1 VTELPPVPARRSG
14 QVDDYHGEV
23 VADPYRWLEDTN
35 ASETKAWIDA
45 ENQLTEEWLSHV
57 KVREEIGRRLSELWD
72 YPRFKAPFERGGR
85 WFQLRNSG
93 LQNQDVLYVME
104 SADDEGRVLLNPNEM
119 SPDGTVAVSS
129 FDVTE
134 DGARLAYATSA
145 AGSDWMTW
153 HVREVATGRDRPD
166 VVEWSKYSR
175 ASWLKDGSGFYYGAV
190 DPPTPGAEYLEA
202 TSPQKVG
209 FHRLGTQQSEDEIVF
224 EAPEEPEW
232 TSEAVV
238 SEDGRFTVISISE
251 GTAPEAQ
258 LRVLDRAD
266 PGSGLRSLVAD
277 FSSKVSYVTNVG
289 STFYLL
295 TDDGAERQ
303 RIVAVDL
310 ENPGREQWRE
320 VIPES
325 TALLLAARHCG
336 GLLVCHYLKDA
347 CSRLA
352 AFGFDGSHVRDVA
365 VPDVSSLP
373 ADYENAGFEGRPD
386 STKLHF
392 LVTSFTDSGSL
403 WEHDLESGET
413 RLVRPPA
420 ARVDAQALVSE
431 QVFVTA
437 DDGASIPLFLTHRR
451 DLDPNGEVPVLLYGY
466 GGFDISM
473 TPRFD
478 VAWAA
483 FVERGGLLAVAVL
496 RGGGEYGRSW
506 HRAGMLSKKQRVF
519 DDFCDCARW
528 LAASGWSRPGRIAIN
543 GASNGGLLVGAC
555 VTQHPE
561 IFGAAVADVGVF
573 DMLRFHRFTIGWAWK
588 SDFGDPDDPEQYRWV
603 RAYSPLH
610 NVEPGRRYPPI
621 LLTTGDHDDRVIP
634 GHSFKFAATLQAAA
648 ETDDASSGRAA
659 PVLLRIET
667 SAGHG
672 HGLPTTKAIAKATD
686 VLAFIEG
693 TVGNVAAPGRSRA
706 AHSRQIRRPAEQ
718 TQWGSTT

>member
-1 VTELPPVPARRSG
+1 VTEHPPVLARRAD
-14 QVDDYHGEV
+14 QVDDYHSEL

-35 ASETKAWIDA
+35 ASETTAWIEA
-45 ENQLTEEWLSHV
+45 ENELTEAWLSQV
-57 KVREEIGRRLSELWD
+57 QTREEIGRRLSELWD
-72 YPRFKAPFERGGR
+72 YPRFKAPFERAGR

-93 LQNQDVLYVME
+93 LQNQDVLHVME
-104 SADDEGRVLLNPNEM
+104 SAEDQGRVLLDPNEL
-119 SPDGTVAVSS
+119 SSDGTVAVPS

-134 DGARLAYATSA
+134 DGELLAYATSS

-153 HVREVATGRDRPD
+153 HVREVATGQNLPD
-166 VVEWSKYSR
+166 AVAWSKFSG
-175 ASWLKDGSGFYYGAV
+175 ASWLKYGSGFYYGAM

-202 TSPQKVG
+202 AHPYKLG
-209 FHRLGTQQSEDEIVF
+209 FHRLGTQQSDDEIVF

-232 TSEAVV
+232 ISQAVV
-238 SEDGRFTVISISE
+238 SEDGRFVVISISK
-251 GTAPEAQ
+251 GSAPEAQ
-258 LRVLDRAD
+258 LRVLDRED
-266 PGSGLRSLVAD
+266 PGSGLRPLVAD
-277 FSSKVSYVTNVG
+277 FSSKASYVTNVD

-295 TDDGAERQ
+295 TDEGAERQ

-320 VIPES
+320 VIPEAR
-325 TALLLAARHCG
+325 ALLLAARHCN

-347 CSRLA
+347 CSKLA
-352 AFGFDGSHVRDVA
+352 VFGFDGSHVRDIA
-365 VPDVSSLP
+365 VPDVSSLV
-373 ADYENAGFEGRPD
+373 AYEDAGFEGRPD

-392 LVTSFTDSGSL
+392 VSTSFTDSGSL
-403 WEHDLESGET
+403 WEHDLDSGET
-413 RLVRPPA
+413 RLVRPPTA
-420 ARVDAQALVSE
+420 QIDRQALVSE

-437 DDGASIPLFLTHRR
+437 DDGASIPLFLARRR
-451 DLDPNGEVPVLLYGY
+451 DVDPNGDVPVLLYGY

-473 TPRFD
+473 TPQFS
-478 VAWAA
+478 VSWAA
-483 FVERGGLLAVAVL
+483 FIERGGLLAVAVL

-506 HRAGMLSKKQRVF
+506 HRAGMLSNKQRVF
-519 DDFCDCARW
+519 DDFCDCSRW

-543 GASNGGLLVGAC
+543 GGSNGGLLVGAC

-561 IFGAAVADVGVF
+561 LFGAAVADVGVF

-588 SDFGDPDDPEQYRWV
+588 SDFGDPDDPEQYRFL

-610 NVEPGRRYPPI
+610 NIHPGRRYPPI

-648 ETDDASSGRAA
+648 DTDHGASEPNA
-659 PVLLRIET
+659 PVLVRTET

-693 TVGNVAAPGRSRA
+693 TVGDAAAPTSQPRRSLP
-706 AHSRQIRRPAEQ
+706 S
-718 TQWGSTT
+718 

>member
-1 VTELPPVPARRSG
+1 MTEHPPVPARRAG
-14 QVDDYHGEV
+14 QVDDYHGEL

-35 ASETKAWIDA
+35 ASETKAWIEA
-45 ENQLTEEWLSHV
+45 ENELTEEWLSQV
-57 KVREEIGRRLSELWD
+57 KAREEIRRRLSELWD
-72 YPRFKAPFERGGR
+72 YPRFKAPLERGGR

-104 SADDEGRVLLNPNEM
+104 SAEDEGRVLLDPNEL
-119 SPDGTVAVSS
+119 SPDGTVAVPS
-129 FDVTE
+129 FDVTD
-134 DGARLAYATSA
+134 DGALLVYATSG

-153 HVREVATGRDRPD
+153 QVREVATGRDRPD

-202 TSPQKVG
+202 ARPQKVG
-209 FHRLGTQQSEDEIVF
+209 FHRLGTQQREDEIVF
-224 EAPEEPEW
+224 EAPGEPEW

-238 SEDGRFTVISISE
+238 TEDGRFTVISISE

-258 LRVLDRAD
+258 LRVLDRED
-266 PGSGLRSLVAD
+266 PGSGLRPVVAD
-277 FSSKVSYVTNVG
+277 FSSKARYVANVG

-295 TDDGAERQ
+295 TDDRAERQ

-310 ENPGREQWRE
+310 ENPEREQWRE

-325 TALLLAARHCG
+325 TALLLAARHCS

-352 AFGFDGSHVRDVA
+352 VFGFDGSHVRDVP
-365 VPDVSSLP
+365 VPEASSLL
-373 ADYENAGFEGRPD
+373 ADYDAAGFEGRPD
-386 STKLHF
+386 STKVRF
-392 LVTSFTDSGSL
+392 VVTSFTDSGSL

-413 RLVRPPA
+413 RLLRPAA
-420 ARVDAQALVSE
+420 ARVDPQALVSE

-437 DDGASIPLFLTHRR
+437 DDGASIPLFLTRRR
-451 DLDPNGEVPVLLYGY
+451 DVDPNGDVPVLLYGY
-466 GGFDISM
+466 GGFDISL
-473 TPRFD
+473 TPEFR
-478 VAWAA
+478 VSWAA
-483 FVERGGLLAVAVL
+483 FVERGGLFAMAVL

-506 HRAGMLSKKQRVF
+506 HRAGMLSNKQRVF

-555 VTQHPE
+555 ITQHPE
-561 IFGAAVADVGVF
+561 LFGAAVADVGVF

-610 NVEPGRRYPPI
+610 NVHPGLRYPPI
-621 LLTTGDHDDRVIP
+621 LLTTSDHDDRVIP
-634 GHSFKFAATLQAAA
+634 GHSFKFAATLQAAHD
-648 ETDDASSGRAA
+648 TDDASPGPPA
-659 PVLLRIET
+659 PVLVRTET

-672 HGLPTTKAIAKATD
+672 HGLPTRKAIAKATD
-686 VLAFIEG
+686 VLAFVEG
-693 TVGNVAAPGRSRA
+693 TVGDAAARWPEPR
-706 AHSRQIRRPAEQ
+706 HSLP
-718 TQWGSTT
+718 S

>member
-1 VTELPPVPARRSG
+1 MPARRAG
-14 QVDDYHGEV
+14 QVDDYHGEL

-35 ASETKAWIDA
+35 ASETKAWIEA
-45 ENQLTEEWLSHV
+45 GNELTEEWLSQV
-57 KVREEIGRRLSELWD
+57 KARAEIGQRLSELWD

-85 WFQLRNSG
+85 RFQLRNSG

-104 SADDEGRVLLNPNEM
+104 SAEDEGRVLLDPNEL
-119 SPDGTVAVSS
+119 SPDGTVAVPS

-134 DGARLAYATSA
+134 DGALLVYATSG
-145 AGSDWMTW
+145 AGSDWKTW
-153 HVREVATGRDRPD
+153 HVREVPTGRDRAD

-175 ASWLKDGSGFYYGAV
+175 ASWLKDGSGFYYVAV

-202 TSPQKVG
+202 ARPQKLA

-232 TSEAVV
+232 TLEAIV
-238 SEDGRFTVISISE
+238 SDDGRFTVISISE

-258 LRVLDRAD
+258 LRVLDRED
-266 PGSGLRSLVAD
+266 PARGLRPLVTD
-277 FSSKVSYVTNVG
+277 FSSKASYVANVG
-289 STFYLL
+289 TTFYLL
-295 TDDGAERQ
+295 TDDMAERQ

-310 ENPGREQWRE
+310 ENPGREEWRQ

-325 TALLLAARHCG
+325 TALLLAARHCSG
-336 GLLVCHYLKDA
+336 RLVCHHLKDA

-352 AFGFDGSHVRDVA
+352 VFDFDGSHVRDVP
-365 VPDVSSLP
+365 VPEVSSLL
-373 ADYENAGFEGRPD
+373 ADYDEAGFEGRPD

-392 LVTSFTDSGSL
+392 AVTSFTNSGSL

-413 RLVRPPA
+413 RLVTPPA
-420 ARVDAQALVSE
+420 ARVDPQALVSE

-437 DDGASIPLFLTHRR
+437 DDGASIPLFLTRRR
-451 DLDPNGEVPVLLYGY
+451 DVNPNGDVHVLLYGY

-473 TPRFD
+473 TPQFS
-478 VAWAA
+478 VSWAA
-483 FVERGGLLAVAVL
+483 FVERGGVFAVAVL

-506 HRAGMLSKKQRVF
+506 HRAGMLSNKQRVF

-528 LAASGWSRPGRIAIN
+528 LAASGWSRPRRIAIN
-543 GASNGGLLVGAC
+543 GLSNGGLLVGAC
-555 VTQHPE
+555 ITQHPE
-561 IFGAAVADVGVF
+561 LFGAAVADVGVF

-588 SDFGDPDDPEQYRWV
+588 SDYGDPDDPEQYRWV

-610 NVEPGRRYPPI
+610 NVHPGRRYPPI

-648 ETDDASSGRAA
+648 DTDDASSGPPA
-659 PVLLRIET
+659 PVLVRTET

-693 TVGNVAAPGRSRA
+693 TVGDAAAPWPEPRRSIA
-706 AHSRQIRRPAEQ
+706 S
-718 TQWGSTT
+718 